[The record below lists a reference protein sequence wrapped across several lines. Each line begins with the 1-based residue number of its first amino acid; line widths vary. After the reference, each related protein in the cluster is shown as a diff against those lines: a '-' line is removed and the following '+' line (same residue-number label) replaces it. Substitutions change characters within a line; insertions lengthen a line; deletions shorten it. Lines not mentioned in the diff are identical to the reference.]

1 MKAATVLHKRCK
13 KSQRDHNFYG
23 LERNGILLCIWQLQI
38 LLTRFY
44 VSLDPQMVIK
54 DYWKAL
60 CIKKT
65 EGNDSVLSFQNKFV
79 SLKEILEFI
88 QFNLTLN
95 SLNKKGRENS
105 NALTNHKYWNA
116 LIFPGLSVYYEIFFG
131 KRGRKS
137 CVWKLGSPHTL
148 KEYIKVCLA
157 ASTTSFF
164 FSLSA
169 SKVVQ
174 KVHFRTAKTTL

>member
-65 EGNDSVLSFQNKFV
+65 EGNDSVLSFQNKFS
-79 SLKEILEFI
+79 SLREILKFI
-88 QFNLTLN
+88 QFNLCSIYST
-95 SLNKKGRENS
+95 KKGGKIQTRSQIINIGM
-105 NALTNHKYWNA
+105 HW
-116 LIFPGLSVYYEIFFG
+116 FFLVFQSIM
-131 KRGRKS
+131 R
-137 CVWKLGSPHTL
+137 
-148 KEYIKVCLA
+148 
-157 ASTTSFF
+157 SF
-164 FSLSA
+164 LVKGEG
-169 SKVVQ
+169 KVVCESLALLT
-174 KVHFRTAKTTL
+174 RWRNT